1 MGFWGRAAAA
11 VMLAATA
18 AADSIAAQGAEQVPF
33 NTRLDVEG
41 GDADIEGTNGYVTLG
56 GLAGVGLDRD
66 YEKGMVF
73 LDLAGHYTFEG
84 DPAFN
89 AALGYRYADWDDG
102 VVWGVNAGVSGR
114 NLDDNWYLWCNVGLE
129 RLSPDYDL
137 RANGYI
143 RCGDGLNNERCETIG
158 FEGNSLLVATRGDL
172 GMQGFDLSIGSDAG
186 ALISEDLYGKA
197 EFYAFFDQS
206 DDSAIGGRAALDWKL
221 MDNVAVNGWVSYD
234 TLFGVSGLAGIT
246 LSFGGPA
253 ERSDK
258 ADAND
263 TGTRLIAFIQHRELL
278 PVHENA
284 RIAGSTRAV
293 TDENGDPLP
302 FWHVD
307 NTADPG
313 GDGTA
318 ERPWNVLADA
328 GAEAGNTGPGDV
340 IIFHEGDGTTT
351 NQTDGITLQDG
362 QYFLGGGLDRDITFA
377 GCECNLADLLDEGRP
392 VMTDDDGDALRLAD
406 GNTTGGYD
414 IVDSAGVAVRGVGTH
429 DLTMFDMS
437 ITDSRGTGIDIV
449 DGTGAFL
456 FSGLTLVGNDGSIT
470 SPGDDE
476 GGGMN
481 LLRMAGDITIE
492 DTLCSDSGVA
502 GTDGRTYDCVE
513 IGTGPTGDLNVAVRN
528 SQFNDTEGNGFETH
542 LTGSGR
548 FTLLM
553 DAVQLSGNFAS
564 ALSLTNDLGSTGLS
578 QTTIHDATI
587 VDNGWS
593 GIEAAKLNGGSV
605 MQLVVEDSLIADNSR
620 NATEAGPIEESGIG
634 MTVRDGVADLI
645 VRNTVLSGHAAAGIY
660 LESSP
665 ELAGGAL
672 LRALIEDSSIT
683 GNGFGRS
690 DDFVGG
696 VVVFAQ
702 SADLPP
708 ASTAQVELTMIGN
721 SIDGND
727 TNGLLTVP
735 ASGIV
740 APPFAFPQAT
750 ICTNLQEN
758 EGADR
763 LFLNNGTSE
772 TFDFPLPIGPV
783 TYTVGGSFF
792 EDPASGGNANPIQRS
807 GPIGSRACQ
816 TAQKF

>member
-1 MGFWGRAAAA
+1 MHSPLRLVGAAFGLVVACLP
-11 VMLAATA
+11 LAA
-18 AADSIAAQGAEQVPF
+18 GAKDPAF
-33 NTRLDVEG
+33 NTRLDVKG

-414 IVDSAGVAVRGVGTH
+414 IVGAAGHGASGTGIDS
-429 DLTMFDMS
+429 LTMFD
-437 ITDSRGTGIDIV
+437 IRIADSQGSGIDILN
-449 DGTGAFL
+449 GTGSFL
-456 FSGLTLVGNDGSIT
+456 LQDLELVGNDGR
-470 SPGDDE
+470 SPPGLDE

-481 LLRMAGDITIE
+481 LLGMSGDITIE
-492 DTLCSDSGVA
+492 DTLCSENGVA
-502 GTDGRTYDCVE
+502 GGAVNQYDCVE
-513 IGTGPTGDLNVAVRN
+513 IANTTTSDLTVNVRN
-528 SQFNDTEGNGFETH
+528 TRFLDNWGNGLETHNVGNGRFDLLVENSSFARNTESALAVVADLDTAGTNVWTLRGNSITANGSAGIEVNKLRGLSTLQLLIEGN
-542 LTGSGR
+542 R
-548 FTLLM
+548 I
-553 DAVQLSGNFAS
+553 VGNS
-564 ALSLTNDLGSTGLS
+564 TNT
-578 QTTIHDATI
+578 A
-587 VDNGWS
+587 
-593 GIEAAKLNGGSV
+593 
-605 MQLVVEDSLIADNSR
+605 
-620 NATEAGPIEESGIG
+620 PIIQNDVLRSSGIG
-634 MTVRDGVADLI
+634 LSLRGGTSDIVIRDNVIADHYTAGVMVAGSTQTAGTNLVRLLFEGNEIAGNGLTRPDDIRGGIVLLPISSASPLGTAQMEVSVLGNRIIGNGLNGVLAFVQTGAQLNANPPVNFGPAILCVNAQDNSGSDRIFLDQGTNLSQVSASGTTVRF
-645 VRNTVLSGHAAAGIY
+645 
-660 LESSP
+660 
-665 ELAGGAL
+665 AGG
-672 LRALIEDSSIT
+672 
-683 GNGFGRS
+683 
-690 DDFVGG
+690 
-696 VVVFAQ
+696 
-702 SADLPP
+702 
-708 ASTAQVELTMIGN
+708 
-721 SIDGND
+721 
-727 TNGLLTVP
+727 
-735 ASGIV
+735 
-740 APPFAFPQAT
+740 
-750 ICTNLQEN
+750 NL
-758 EGADR
+758 
-763 LFLNNGTSE
+763 
-772 TFDFPLPIGPV
+772 
-783 TYTVGGSFF
+783 F
-792 EDPASGGNANPIQRS
+792 EDPATGGNENPIVRS
-807 GPIGSRACQ
+807 GTIGSRACEEVQ
-816 TAQKF
+816 GF